1 MTEGDPVKKTHSI
14 DMCSG
19 PLGKKILLFA
29 LPLMA
34 ANVLQRLFNLADVIV
49 VGKFAGD
56 LSQAAVTS
64 TTSMINLMLAIFM
77 GLSGGANVV
86 IARALGAR
94 EDDRVKDIVHTCILL
109 GIVCGVALTVIGM
122 IISPWLLTLIKSPD
136 NVRGLSMTYLR
147 IYFLGVPAT
156 LVYNFASAILRAN
169 GDTKRPMYF
178 LILAGI
184 INVALNLISVI
195 GFGMGVAGVAIA
207 TVVSQYV
214 STLLVVRCLQ
224 REDGALHLDL
234 RRLRIRWAALGQIA
248 RIGIPAGLQA
258 SLFSLSNTVIQ
269 SSVNSLDA
277 MEQYKDVVIAGSG
290 AAMTIEGICYT
301 FPGALFYTA
310 MPFVSQNYGA
320 KRLDRVDRSFLWC
333 HLYSFLVAMLVSVV
347 TVSAGGVLM
356 RLFTNDP
363 AVVAQGQIRIRIII
377 SMLFLGSAMDVCTAT
392 LRGMGWSVV
401 PMIVTLAGVCGL
413 RLAWMATVFRAD
425 PRPESIYIAYPI
437 TWAVTIVCHLVTI
450 FIARRRIKRRF
461 AEESGQTC

>member
-1 MTEGDPVKKTHSI
+1 MGGVSVKKTHSI

-34 ANVLQRLFNLADVIV
+34 ANVMQTLFNLADVIV

-64 TTSMINLMLAIFM
+64 TTSMINLLLAIFM
-77 GLSGGANVV
+77 GLAGGANVV
-86 IARALGAR
+86 IARAIGAGER
-94 EDDRVKDIVHTCILL
+94 EKLSAVVHTCITL
-109 GIVCGVALTVIGM
+109 GLVCGVVLAVGGM
-122 IISPWLLTLIKSPD
+122 VASPYLLELINSPD
-136 NVRGLSMTYLR
+136 NVKGLSMIYLR
-147 IYFLGVPAT
+147 IYFLGIPAT

-178 LILAGI
+178 LAFAGV
-184 INVALNLISVI
+184 INVVLNLISVI
-195 GFGMGVAGVAIA
+195 GLHMGVAGVAIA

-214 STLLVVRCLQ
+214 SALLVVRCLQ
-224 REDGALHLDL
+224 REDDMLHLDL
-234 RRLRIRWAALGQIA
+234 RSLCIRWSAVKQIA

-277 MEQYKDVVIAGSG
+277 IDQYKDVVMAGSG
-290 AAMTIEGICYT
+290 AAMTIEGICYQI
-301 FPGALFYTA
+301 PGAFFYAA

-333 HLYSFLVAMLVSVV
+333 HLYSFLCAAIVALV
-347 TVSAGGVLM
+347 TVSLGPVLL
-356 RLFTNDP
+356 RLFTDDP
-363 AVVAQGQIRIRIII
+363 RVVEQGQLRIRMIIT
-377 SMLFLGSAMDVCTAT
+377 FLCLGAAMDICTAT
-392 LRGMGWSVV
+392 LRGMGWSMV

-413 RLAWMATVFRAD
+413 RLVWVATVFRAD
-425 PRPESIYIAYPI
+425 PCPENIYVAYPI
-437 TWAVTIVCHLVTI
+437 TWALTTVCHLITI
-450 FIARRRIKRRF
+450 FFVRRRAKREF
-461 AEESGQTC
+461 AAP

>member
-1 MTEGDPVKKTHSI
+1 MKKSHSI

-19 PLGKKILLFA
+19 SLGRKILRFA

-34 ANVLQRLFNLADVIV
+34 ANVLQTLFNLADVIV

-64 TTSMINLMLAIFM
+64 TTSMVNLMLAIFM

-86 IARALGAR
+86 IARALGAK
-94 EDDRVKDIVHTCILL
+94 EDEKVDDIVHTCILL
-109 GIVCGVALTVIGM
+109 GLVCGAVLTVVGLVL
-122 IISPWLLTLIKSPD
+122 SPWLLTLIKSPD
-136 NVRGLSMTYLR
+136 NVRVLSITYLR

-156 LVYNFASAILRAN
+156 LSYNFASAILRAN

-184 INVALNLISVI
+184 INVVLNLISVI
-195 GFGMGVAGVAIA
+195 GLHMGVAGVAIA

-214 STLLVVRCLQ
+214 SAYLVVRCLQ

-234 RRLRIRWAALGQIA
+234 SRLRIRWAALGQIA

-301 FPGALFYTA
+301 FPGAFFYTA

-333 HLYSFLVAMLVSVV
+333 HLYSFLVAMLVSLV
-347 TVSAGGVLM
+347 TVSASGPLM
-356 RLFTNDP
+356 SLFTNDP
-363 AVVAQGQIRIRIII
+363 AVVAQGQIRIRMII

-392 LRGMGWSVV
+392 LRGMGWSIL
-401 PMIVTLAGVCGL
+401 PMFVTLAGVCGL
-413 RLAWMATVFRAD
+413 RLVWIATVFRAD
-425 PRPESIYIAYPI
+425 PCPENIYIAYPI
-437 TWAVTIVCHLVTI
+437 TWAVTTMAHLVT
-450 FIARRRIKRRF
+450 FLVARKRARSRLGPGSDG
-461 AEESGQTC
+461 E